1 LLIFDLQSRNWL
13 DLYDWNSLV
22 VIYLW
27 LHLVVVNNS
36 MFHIFFLKVST
47 YLQRLVECCLQHLD
61 MIFGWFLIHSV
72 DGQSTSSIFP
82 LPLLRPTTLYRA
94 LEDKTLTSSDIVICK
109 NMANE
114 NLTLYFSKKLSQRYL
129 LSKNLLAKFGK
140 GFLIFSFT
148 WFKNVIKSVWLITV
162 F

>member
-1 LLIFDLQSRNWL
+1 
-13 DLYDWNSLV
+13 
-22 VIYLW
+22 
-27 LHLVVVNNS
+27 
-36 MFHIFFLKVST
+36 
-47 YLQRLVECCLQHLD
+47 

-114 NLTLYFSKKLSQRYL
+114 NLTLYFSKELSQRYL
-129 LSKNLLAKFGK
+129 LSKNLLAKYGK

-148 WFKNVIKSVWLITV
+148 CASLI
-162 F
+162 